1 MFHVKHV
8 RRKQLHSISVKRGR
22 AKISYSLLP
31 SSFSTAGPLTLGS
44 VVVENARKIYKYIG
58 PSDVVSRETQKSI
71 KIRDKFH
78 VKH

>member
-1 MFHVKHV
+1 MFHM
-8 RRKQLHSISVKRGR
+8 KQRQMKAIL
-22 AKISYSLLP
+22 YSLLP
-31 SSFSTAGPLTLGS
+31 SSLSTTDPLSLGS
-44 VVVENARKIYKYIG
+44 VVVENAREIYKYIG

>member
-1 MFHVKHV
+1 MFHM
-8 RRKQLHSISVKRGR
+8 KQRQMKAIL
-22 AKISYSLLP
+22 YSLLP
-31 SSFSTAGPLTLGS
+31 SSLPTTDPLTLGS
-44 VVVENARKIYKYIG
+44 VVVENAREIYKYIG